1 VVSRE
6 QETVRVR
13 VNFSGM
19 KVAGPGLEG
28 MSRGQAP
35 SVNIFRARITPDGA
49 SFELAVTGSRSR
61 IEDFFGRVG
70 GWGGSVGAYS
80 LGVVA
85 LGGQT
90 VVRT

>member
-1 VVSRE
+1 
-6 QETVRVR
+6 
-13 VNFSGM
+13 M
-19 KVAGPGLEG
+19 KLAGPELEG
-28 MSRGQAP
+28 MSRGQSP

-49 SFELAVTGSRSR
+49 SFERAVTGSRSR
-61 IEDFFGRVG
+61 IEEFFRRVG